1 MPDAAEREKKK
12 VSWNELG
19 QGVALRTG
27 LYYLLQVPATPKP
40 DLHVLAA
47 QLHAIGDTQLA
58 HEKVQIVDPDTGEP
72 VGEPITADE
81 EGRIRAQVPADKEYH
96 LRLVGDPAQS
106 AGEPEPASGS
116 PDDGHSLPPDLALLA
131 RFTDRDG
138 KPLAAEPVHLSSD
151 EGEADLTTDAQGE
164 LHVPTTAGLYSFRV
178 RGEEFRA
185 HPVLL
190 ASDTADSH
198 YQFVV
203 LGGR

>member
-1 MPDAAEREKKK
+1 MADAAEREKKK

-40 DLHVLAA
+40 DVHVLAA
-47 QLHAIGDTQLA
+47 QLHAIGDTKLA
-58 HEKVQIVDPDTGEP
+58 HEKVQIIDPDTGEP

-96 LRLVGDPAQS
+96 LRLVGEPGGD
-106 AGEPEPASGS
+106 AGAASGS
-116 PDDGHSLPPDLALLA
+116 GDDGHAQPPGLALLA

-138 KPLAAEPVHLSSD
+138 KPLAAEPVQLSSD
-151 EGEADLTTDAQGE
+151 VGEADLATDAQGE
-164 LHVPTTAGLYSFRV
+164 VHIPTTAGLYTFRV
-178 RGEEFRA
+178 RGEEFHA

-190 ASDTADSH
+190 ASDTEDSH